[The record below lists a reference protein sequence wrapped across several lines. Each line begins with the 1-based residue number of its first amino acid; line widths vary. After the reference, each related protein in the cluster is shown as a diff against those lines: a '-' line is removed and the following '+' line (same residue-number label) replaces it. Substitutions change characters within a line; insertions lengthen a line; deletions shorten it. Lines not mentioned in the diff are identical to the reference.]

1 MNNNRKSHVQY
12 VNSESA
18 WLNFES
24 PSNLLNTKERKK
36 QWTDEKIA
44 LKIIYKVRFLHSSH
58 NIVKWTHFFFFFVS
72 YSSERKI
79 NLIFNRLYL
88 AGSILIQWR
97 HHKTSKPFQSK
108 LTRKQWSD
116 ASTRN
121 TTALEPWHLK
131 DKGYDIQKSLHHYQH
146 S

>member
-44 LKIIYKVRFLHSSH
+44 LKIIYKVRFLHLSH
-58 NIVKWTHFFFFFVS
+58 NTVKWTHFFFLF
-72 YSSERKI
+72 
-79 NLIFNRLYL
+79 LIL
-88 AGSILIQWR
+88 
-97 HHKTSKPFQSK
+97 
-108 LTRKQWSD
+108 
-116 ASTRN
+116 
-121 TTALEPWHLK
+121 
-131 DKGYDIQKSLHHYQH
+131 QKEK
-146 S
+146 